1 MKCQKAIKKPLGPGA
16 LSPFGSDPTPHPLR
30 RPPLTSWP
38 HPPITQKAKATTPGL
53 QSPSSDGRV
62 WQNPLDHPSKVT
74 FPPLI

>member
-1 MKCQKAIKKPLGPGA
+1 MPKGHQKTVWGPGP

-53 QSPSSDGRV
+53 QSPSLDGRV